1 MVKNQLFK
9 SIPPDSLI
17 NSVIQAFGLS
27 SVNDSSEFSKED
39 ILLNNTVQKLYDLK
53 TELDKYYLPCKGR
66 TYLNDIT
73 PKNSITI
80 LRQLLRIKHFGV
92 KSKEKY
98 IRSEKS
104 IIYKLYSLD
113 SLPRNEI
120 IQNNQNNNQSYVID
134 FN

>member
-1 MVKNQLFK
+1 MAKNQLFK
-9 SIPPDSLI
+9 SVPPDFIII
-17 NSVIQAFGLS
+17 NVLKAFGLES
-27 SVNDSSEFSKED
+27 LRDSTEFSKED
-39 ILLNNTVQKLYDLK
+39 ILTNNTIEKLYQLK
-53 TELDKYYLPCKGR
+53 NELEKYYLPCKAR

-80 LRQLLRIKHFGV
+80 LRQLLRIKNYGV

-104 IIYKLYSLD
+104 IIYKLHALD
-113 SLPRNEI
+113 LTPKNEI
-120 IQNNQNNNQSYVID
+120 IQANSNNTQSYVID

>member
-9 SIPPDSLI
+9 SIPPDS
-17 NSVIQAFGLS
+17 VIDKVIKTFGLTS
-27 SVNDSSEFSKED
+27 IHDLYEFSKED
-39 ILLNNTVQKLYDLK
+39 ILENKTVEKLYELK
-53 TELDKYYLPCKGR
+53 SELEKYYLPCKAR

-80 LRQLLRIKHFGV
+80 LRQLLRVKNYGV

-104 IIYKLYSLD
+104 IIYKIYSFD
-113 SLPRNEI
+113 TLPNSDML
-120 IQNNQNNNQSYVID
+120 QNNKKNQNYVID
-134 FN
+134 FS

>member
-9 SIPPDSLI
+9 SFPPDSLI
-17 NSVIQAFGLS
+17 TKVLHAFGLTS
-27 SVNDSSEFSKED
+27 INDLSEFSKED
-39 ILLNNTVQKLYDLK
+39 ILVQSTVTKLYELK
-53 TELDKYYLPCKGR
+53 DELEKYYLPCKGR

-80 LRQLLRIKHFGV
+80 LRQILRIKDYGV

-104 IIYKLYSLD
+104 ILYKLYPLNSTTHNRVSNPD
-113 SLPRNEI
+113 
-120 IQNNQNNNQSYVID
+120 QNDDQSYVID

>member
-9 SIPPDSLI
+9 SIPPDS
-17 NSVIQAFGLS
+17 VIDKVIKTFGLTS
-27 SVNDSSEFSKED
+27 IHDLYEFSKED
-39 ILLNNTVQKLYDLK
+39 ILENKTVEKLYELK
-53 TELDKYYLPCKGR
+53 SELEKYYLPCKAR

-80 LRQLLRIKHFGV
+80 LRQLLRVKNYGV

-104 IIYKLYSLD
+104 IIYKLHALD
-113 SLPRNEI
+113 LTPKNEI
-120 IQNNQNNNQSYVID
+120 TQANSNNTQSYVID

>member
-9 SIPPDSLI
+9 SIPPDSVI
-17 NSVIQAFGLS
+17 DKVIQTFGLES
-27 SVNDSSEFSKED
+27 INDLYEFSKED
-39 ILLNNTVQKLYDLK
+39 ILENKTVEKIYALK
-53 TELDKYYLPCKGR
+53 GELEKYYLPCKAR

-80 LRQLLRIKHFGV
+80 LRQLLRIKNYGV

-104 IIYKLYSLD
+104 IIYKIYCLNT
-113 SLPRNEI
+113 LPNSDMLKNNK
-120 IQNNQNNNQSYVID
+120 NNQNYVID
-134 FN
+134 FS

>member
-17 NSVIQAFGLS
+17 EKVILTFGLTS
-27 SVNDSSEFSKED
+27 INDLYEFSKED
-39 ILLNNTVQKLYDLK
+39 ILENKTVEKLYALK
-53 TELDKYYLPCKGR
+53 SELEKYYLPCKAR

-73 PKNSITI
+73 AKNSITI
-80 LRQLLRIKHFGV
+80 LRQLLRIKSYGV

-104 IIYKLYSLD
+104 IIYRIYSLNTLHN
-113 SLPRNEI
+113 SETLQNNE
-120 IQNNQNNNQSYVID
+120 NNQNYVID
-134 FN
+134 FS

>member
-9 SIPPDSLI
+9 SIPPDSVI
-17 NSVIQAFGLS
+17 DKVIQTFGLTS
-27 SVNDSSEFSKED
+27 INDVNEFSKED
-39 ILLNNTVQKLYDLK
+39 ILENKTVEKLYALK
-53 TELDKYYLPCKGR
+53 SELEKYYLPCKAR

-80 LRQLLRIKHFGV
+80 LRQLLRIKNYGV

-104 IIYKLYSLD
+104 IIYKIYCLNTLSNSDILQ
-113 SLPRNEI
+113 NNK
-120 IQNNQNNNQSYVID
+120 NNQNYVID

>member
-9 SIPPDSLI
+9 SFPPDSLI
-17 NSVIQAFGLS
+17 TKVLQAFGLTS
-27 SVNDSSEFSKED
+27 INDLSEFSKED
-39 ILLNNTVQKLYDLK
+39 ILVQKTVAKLYELK
-53 TELDKYYLPCKGR
+53 DELEKYYLPCKGR

-80 LRQLLRIKHFGV
+80 LRQLLRIKDYGV

-104 IIYKLYSLD
+104 ILYKLYPLNSTT
-113 SLPRNEI
+113 RNKVSNPD
-120 IQNNQNNNQSYVID
+120 QNDDQSYVID

>member
-9 SIPPDSLI
+9 SIPPDSVI
-17 NSVIQAFGLS
+17 EKVIQTFGLTS
-27 SVNDSSEFSKED
+27 INDLYEFSKED
-39 ILLNNTVQKLYDLK
+39 ILENKTVEKLYTLK
-53 TELDKYYLPCKGR
+53 SELEKYYLPCKAR

-80 LRQLLRIKHFGV
+80 LRQLLRIKNYGI

-104 IIYKLYSLD
+104 IIYKIYCLNTLSNSDVLQ
-113 SLPRNEI
+113 NNK
-120 IQNNQNNNQSYVID
+120 NNQNYVID
-134 FN
+134 FS